1 MSIKLTYPLTRFNDW
16 QAMGAVKRAA
26 DTRTTEEL
34 TQTIKLWAD
43 HNQEAKEFLP
53 HLKEMNPKHFG
64 LVADTIELAHRR
76 SILPKNINMLGQTS
90 AGKSLLGVLL
100 DIFPRASK
108 ENPNAL
114 DFAQEVINNTDT
126 LTSKYFLWQT
136 TGGILENKSVSE
148 HFKAAKPLVEAFAK
162 ETLEHPNPY
171 SFAEQEGFMT
181 LVKSVIEPAADP
193 KKISIVKDALDAISN
208 KAMLHVSSFVESKA
222 PVEKIKDNIST
233 VGQVTALMDTS
244 KGLRDMTD
252 YLTKNT
258 NLY

>member
-16 QAMGAVKRAA
+16 QALGAVKRAA

-53 HLKEMNPKHFG
+53 HLKEMNPKHLG

-126 LTSKYFLWQT
+126 LTSKNFLWQT

-208 KAMLHVSSFVESKA
+208 KAMLHVSRFVESKA

>member
-53 HLKEMNPKHFG
+53 HLKEMNPNHFW
-64 LVADTIELAHRR
+64 LVAYTIELAHRR

>member
-1 MSIKLTYPLTRFNDW
+1 M
-16 QAMGAVKRAA
+16 
-26 DTRTTEEL
+26 
-34 TQTIKLWAD
+34 
-43 HNQEAKEFLP
+43 
-53 HLKEMNPKHFG
+53 
-64 LVADTIELAHRR
+64 
-76 SILPKNINMLGQTS
+76 
-90 AGKSLLGVLL
+90 
-100 DIFPRASK
+100 
-108 ENPNAL
+108 
-114 DFAQEVINNTDT
+114 
-126 LTSKYFLWQT
+126 
-136 TGGILENKSVSE
+136 ENKSVSE

>member
-1 MSIKLTYPLTRFNDW
+1 MSIKLTQPLTRFSGW
-16 QAMGAVKRAA
+16 QNMGVVKRAV
-26 DTRTTEEL
+26 DTRTTDEL
-34 TQTIKLWAD
+34 IQTIKLWANQ
-43 HNQEAKEFLP
+43 NQEVKEFLP
-53 HLKEMNPKHFG
+53 HLKEMNSKHLG
-64 LVADTIELAHRR
+64 LVADTIELANHH
-76 SILPKNINMLGQTS
+76 SMLPKNINMLGQTS

-126 LTSKYFLWQT
+126 FTSKYFLWQT
-136 TGGILENKSVSE
+136 TGGILENKNVSE
-148 HFKAAKPLVEAFAK
+148 QFKAAKPLVETFAK
-162 ETLEHPNPY
+162 ETLGQPNPY

-181 LVKSVIEPAADP
+181 LVKSVIEPDADP
-193 KKISIVKDALDAISN
+193 QKISLVKDAVNAIDN

-233 VGQVTALMDTS
+233 VGQVTALMDKS

>member
-1 MSIKLTYPLTRFNDW
+1 MSIKLTEPLTRFGGW

-34 TQTIKLWAD
+34 TQTIKLWAN
-43 HNQEAKEFLP
+43 HNPEVKTFLP
-53 HLKEMNPKHFG
+53 SLKEMNPKHFG
-64 LVADTIELAHRR
+64 LVADTIELANRH
-76 SILPKNINMLGQTS
+76 SMLPKNINMLGQTS

-126 LTSKYFLWQT
+126 ITSKYFLWQT
-136 TGGILENKSVSE
+136 TDGILENKSVAE
-148 HFKAAKPLVEAFAK
+148 QFKAAKPLVETFAK
-162 ETLEHPNPY
+162 ETLDNPNPY

-181 LVKSVIEPAADP
+181 LVKSVIEPTADP
-193 KKISIVKDALDAISN
+193 KKISLVKDAINAIDKN
-208 KAMLHVSSFVESKA
+208 AMLHVESFVESKA

-233 VGQVTALMDTS
+233 VGQVSALMDKS
-244 KGLRDMTD
+244 RGLPDMTD